1 MKKVMA
7 VALAAATL
15 GLAACGEKTQVTVYE
30 QGKYKGKADAAPW
43 DNERFKNNQQAWE
56 DAIKARTTAQ
66 NEYVRI
72 QQ

>member
-1 MKKVMA
+1 VKKLIA
-7 VALAAATL
+7 VALAAASL
-15 GLAACGEKTQVTVYE
+15 GLSACGEKTQVTVYE

-43 DNERFKNNQQAWE
+43 DNERFKNSQQAWE
-56 DAIKARTTAQ
+56 DAIKARNLAQ